1 MIETRTIYIMAY
13 RQIKR
18 FLRAKS
24 RLIGSIV
31 NPVMWLVFFGLGWS
45 SAFSSPMAKMV
56 FHGLDYMSYLSPGV
70 VMMTIFTASF
80 IGGITVIW
88 DKEFGFL
95 KEILVAPV
103 SRTASILGRA
113 LGDMLVALLQGTI
126 ILIATFYL
134 APSLKL
140 SGIPLTILAGA
151 LVAFSFT
158 SIGIAIAS
166 KMRSIEGFQILMS
179 FVNLPLLFS
188 SGAFYPLDNLP
199 EWMKLLAYVNP
210 LTYGVDLARWSLTG
224 VSQITPSVDL
234 AALILLA
241 IVMVSIAS
249 YIFNKATIE

>member
-1 MIETRTIYIMAY
+1 M
-13 RQIKR
+13 
-18 FLRAKS
+18 
-24 RLIGSIV
+24 
-31 NPVMWLVFFGLGWS
+31 
-45 SAFSSPMAKMV
+45 
-56 FHGLDYMSYLSPGV
+56 
-70 VMMTIFTASF
+70 
-80 IGGITVIW
+80 
-88 DKEFGFL
+88 
-95 KEILVAPV
+95 
-103 SRTASILGRA
+103 
-113 LGDMLVALLQGTI
+113 ALLQGTI